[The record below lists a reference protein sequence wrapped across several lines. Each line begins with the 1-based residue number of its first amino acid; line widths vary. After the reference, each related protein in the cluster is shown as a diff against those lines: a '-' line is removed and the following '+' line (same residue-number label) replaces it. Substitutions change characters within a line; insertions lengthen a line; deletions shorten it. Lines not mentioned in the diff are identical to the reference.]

1 MTDRLGV
8 RIEQILQDLVDNHH
22 GSVAPWARSA
32 IQSAID
38 DFKRLTQP
46 HDAVRYRWL
55 RDNGHIAFL
64 RKGEEVDKLVDA
76 EMAKPPVH
84 LEI

>member
-1 MTDRLGV
+1 MTTYPHPACMEPDGGEGPCAGYLA
-8 RIEQILQDLVDNHH
+8 
-22 GSVAPWARSA
+22 VA
-32 IQSAID
+32 
-38 DFKRLTQP
+38 K
-46 HDAVRYRWL
+46 DAERYRWL

-76 EMAKPPVH
+76 EMAKPPVQ